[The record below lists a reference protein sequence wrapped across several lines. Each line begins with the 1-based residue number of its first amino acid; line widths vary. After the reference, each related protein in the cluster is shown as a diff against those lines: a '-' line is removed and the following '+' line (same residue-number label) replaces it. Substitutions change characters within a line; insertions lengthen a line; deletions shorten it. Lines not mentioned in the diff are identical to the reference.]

1 MPDADVEYEA
11 YFTVN
16 QYTLTY
22 MLDGSVYK
30 TVTLD
35 YGATITPEE
44 NPEDDDFFY
53 AWEDIPATMP
63 AHNVEVNAYV
73 TGVAGF
79 VVRNEEVQIYSLNGQ
94 RLNALQKGINIVR
107 YADGRMRKVMV
118 R

>member
-1 MPDADVEYEA
+1 MVLQLLPKKILR
-11 YFTVN
+11 T
-16 QYTLTY
+16 
-22 MLDGSVYK
+22 M
-30 TVTLD
+30 
-35 YGATITPEE
+35 
-44 NPEDDDFFY
+44 
-53 AWEDIPATMP
+53 PATMP

-79 VVRNEEVQIYSLNGQ
+79 VVCNEEVQIYSLNGQ

>member
-1 MPDADVEYEA
+1 
-11 YFTVN
+11 
-16 QYTLTY
+16 
-22 MLDGSVYK
+22 
-30 TVTLD
+30 
-35 YGATITPEE
+35 
-44 NPEDDDFFY
+44 
-53 AWEDIPATMP
+53 MP

-79 VVRNEEVQIYSLNGQ
+79 VVRNEGVQIYSLNGQ